1 MIIGILITI
10 LIIAAVVIFLFP
22 DLKCLMRR
30 LGFLSRIS
38 GLRSKIS
45 NLWLKK
51 SKYLSLLKDFMR
63 HLNIMPRILNYKSKV
78 KTQGLASLLT
88 KTGLVNTKKKEP
100 DLNSLNCRIQSAICK
115 EGNNAFNA
123 FSVEI
128 CGSIHAPSDGF
139 RAGIKIS
146 ILDITEG
153 IKKTKPVRPKGAQ
166 TKNDEFCYNADL
178 GRFPNK
184 VTILSGWTN
193 VAKLRMDSILL
204 PRSGRRILQFN
215 VSILSAESKEILAES
230 QYIYEHENVYFGYI
244 DLQEN
249 IERSKT
255 LAVALAFAVNAAD
268 GGLNDSEVNFIKN
281 WARENINTAPSN
293 GSASL
298 LENSRTK
305 LEKALD
311 ETVTY
316 FRDGNLLNTN
326 DICAEIADIVPIAQR
341 YDILELCLNALK
353 ASGSVDSEELGLLKY
368 IVKWMEVDNEKFRSM
383 LEKYIP
389 LSMLDTKDYE
399 AVLGVTSDMTGETVR
414 THLNREYAK
423 WNSRVTNSDPN
434 IQSQADQ
441 MLKLIAEA
449 RSQYTR

>member
-10 LIIAAVVIFLFP
+10 LIIAAVVLFLSP
-22 DLKCLMRR
+22 DLKGLVRR
-30 LGFLSRIS
+30 LDIMSRLTSLRPVIS
-38 GLRSKIS
+38 GLWSGRSKI
-45 NLWLKK
+45 L
-51 SKYLSLLKDFMR
+51 YLLKDFMR
-63 HLNIMPRILNYKSKV
+63 HLNIMSRIKNLKSVISDIK
-78 KTQGLASLLT
+78 L
-88 KTGLVNTKKKEP
+88 KKLKIRYPEQKEP
-100 DLNSLNCRIQSAICK
+100 DLNSLNCRIQPTICK

-153 IKKTKPVRPKGAQ
+153 MKKTMPVRAKAAQ
-166 TKNDEFCYNADL
+166 TKNDEYCYNSDL

-215 VSILSAESKEILAES
+215 ISILSAEGKEILAES
-230 QYIYEHENVYFGYI
+230 QYIYEHENAYFGYI
-244 DLQEN
+244 ELQEN

-268 GGLNDSEVNFIKN
+268 GGLNDSEVNYIKN
-281 WARENINTAPSN
+281 WARENINNAPSKGN
-293 GSASL
+293 ASQ
-298 LENSRTK
+298 LENARTK

-311 ETVTY
+311 ETVAY
-316 FRDGNLLNTN
+316 FRDGNMLNTN
-326 DICAEIADIVPIAQR
+326 DICAEIADIVPIAQK
-341 YDILELCLNALK
+341 YDILEFCLNALK
-353 ASGSVDSEELGLLKY
+353 ASGSVKSEELDLLKN
-368 IVKWMEVDNEKFRSM
+368 IVRWMEVDNEKFRSM
-383 LEKYIP
+383 LEKFIP
-389 LSMLDTKDYE
+389 LSMLDTKDFE
-399 AVLGVTSDMTGETVR
+399 AVLGVTSDMSGETAR

-449 RSQYTR
+449 RSQYSR